1 MSILVCISFRSRIES
16 GMIRDPGLFSIPW
29 IPGPGSSPGCQEG
42 HRGEESLIYSRVG
55 VTGIIILLWVAGRII
70 KIAENISSK
79 MIRLIP
85 FHH

>member
-1 MSILVCISFRSRIES
+1 MKELKTDNWHK
-16 GMIRDPGLFSIPW
+16 GKKAYW

-70 KIAENISSK
+70 KFAENISSK

-85 FHH
+85 FQH